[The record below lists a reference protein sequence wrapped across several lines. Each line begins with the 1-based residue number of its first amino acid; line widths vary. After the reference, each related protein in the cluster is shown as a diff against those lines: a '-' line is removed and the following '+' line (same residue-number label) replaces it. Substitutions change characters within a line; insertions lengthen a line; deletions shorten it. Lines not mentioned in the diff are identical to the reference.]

1 MRISTRFPVVA
12 AATIVTLGTIGAGV
26 AGAAPGTGSASGF
39 TADLVGTNGSE
50 PFSCGLNVTNNGP
63 ATARNVTVL
72 TTPGLF
78 GPGPVFLGDI
88 APGQSKKKLQI
99 DCGIYAR
106 QLYQY
111 AVSTTPDLNPGNNGA
126 VVFTPIYDNG
136 R

>member
-1 MRISTRFPVVA
+1 MRISTRFSVVS
-12 AATIVTLGTIGAGV
+12 AATIVALGTIGAGV
-26 AGAAPGTGSASGF
+26 AGAAPGTGSSSGF
-39 TADLVGTNGSE
+39 TADLDGTNGSE

-72 TTPGLF
+72 TSPGLF

-99 DCGIYAR
+99 DCGIFGR

-126 VVFTPIYDNG
+126 VVFTPIYD
-136 R
+136 